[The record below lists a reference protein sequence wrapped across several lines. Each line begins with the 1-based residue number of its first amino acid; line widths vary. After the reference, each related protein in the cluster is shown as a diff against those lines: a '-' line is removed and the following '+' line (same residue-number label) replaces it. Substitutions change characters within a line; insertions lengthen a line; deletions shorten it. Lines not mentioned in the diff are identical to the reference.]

1 MTTMHPRA
9 LRTIV
14 VDLTPVLPGGE
25 NGGAKVFA
33 LELVRRLAAFRP
45 DTRFVLLT
53 QASSHEE
60 LAVLDAPNVA
70 RRLSVGSAATR
81 GRAAVHSTGTR
92 FVARMPEIAR
102 AGLMRAALA
111 AYAGLRRREA
121 RRLLRELEADLL
133 FCPFTSPTYDAGSVP
148 VVCTVHDAQ
157 HRAYPQFFTVEDAA
171 QRDRAFLTACRR
183 ATRIAADSDHTRRSV
198 VQWGGA
204 AESRVRTV
212 AIRLPVPDAG
222 ATVPRGRHFIYPAN
236 FWRHKNHEML
246 LTAFA
251 IASRDGLP
259 ADVSLVCTGAPGPR
273 RDELVASARAMGL
286 AERVSFPGFVERA
299 ELERL
304 VAGAVAMVFPSLY
317 EGFGLPVV
325 EAMARGTPVACSDA
339 TSLPEV
345 AGDAALLF
353 DPRKPQ
359 DTARAMTRLIDD
371 AALRERLSAAGRA
384 RAVAFTDAQRMA
396 AEYWSLFEEA
406 AAA

>member
-1 MTTMHPRA
+1 MHPRA

-33 LELVRRLAAFRP
+33 LELVRRLASFRP

-60 LAVLDAPNVA
+60 LAVLDAANVT
-70 RRLSVGSAATR
+70 RRLTVGPAATR
-81 GRAAVHSTGTR
+81 GRASAHSTGTR

-111 AYAGLRRREA
+111 VYAGLRRREA
-121 RRLLRELEADLL
+121 SGLMRELEADLL
-133 FCPFTSPTYDAGSVP
+133 FCPFTAPTYGAGSVP

-157 HRAYPQFFTVEDAA
+157 HRAYPQFFSVEDVA
-171 QRDRAFLTACRR
+171 QRDRAFLMACRR
-183 ATRIAADSDHTRRSV
+183 ATRIAADSEHTRRSV

-204 AESRVRTV
+204 TESRVRTV

-222 ATVPRGRHFIYPAN
+222 VRAPRGRHFIYPAN

-273 RDELVASARAMGL
+273 RDELAASARAMGL
-286 AERVSFPGFVERA
+286 ADRVSFPGFLDRD
-299 ELERL
+299 ELDRL
-304 VAGAVAMVFPSLY
+304 IAGAAAMVFPSLY

-325 EAMARGTPVACSDA
+325 EAMSRGAPVACSDA

-345 AGDAALLF
+345 AGNAALLF
-353 DPRKPQ
+353 DPRKPEEL
-359 DTARAMTRLIDD
+359 ARAMTRLIGD
-371 AALRERLSAAGRA
+371 AALRERLSAAGPIQA
-384 RAVAFTDAQRMA
+384 APFTDAPRMA